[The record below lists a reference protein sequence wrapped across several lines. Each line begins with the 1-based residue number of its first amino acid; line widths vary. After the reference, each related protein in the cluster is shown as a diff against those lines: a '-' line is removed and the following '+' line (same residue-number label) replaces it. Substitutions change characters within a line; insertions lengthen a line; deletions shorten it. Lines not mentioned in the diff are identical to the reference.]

1 MKVEGRK
8 KVAIGV
14 SLAVMIGS
22 SLDIAYE
29 SNKDSKAMMNKL
41 DELDAQIQEQQEFQ
55 RHLEDEI
62 DQIRQKV
69 DTQAKKQDIM
79 DSEIKDKL
87 SYRERV
93 SSAIQQSSNY
103 VNKKKADD
111 LADIVD
117 SVTSEFQDKYG
128 FPKDVPKLL
137 AIMQT
142 ESDFRNLS
150 PNEAEAVGYIQITPQ
165 CLNEVNKRTGWGYT
179 MADMQDA
186 TSNIRVGWYY
196 LNRDRVKYGDEKS
209 IVAYNQGY
217 RNLGGAV
224 QASRGDSGSYLSKVM
239 NRTVKFNEMI
249 GDAK

>member
-1 MKVEGRK
+1 MKVEGLK

-117 SVTSEFQDKYG
+117 SVTTEFQEKYG

-165 CLNEVNKRTGWGYT
+165 CLNEVNKRTGWGYS
-179 MADMQDA
+179 MEDMQDA
-186 TSNIRVGWYY
+186 TSNIKVGWYY
-196 LNRDRVKYGDEKS
+196 LNKDRVKYGDEKS

-217 RNLGGAV
+217 KNLGGAV
-224 QASRGDSGSYLSKVM
+224 KASRGDSGSYLSKVM
-239 NRTVKFNEMI
+239 DRTVKFNELI
-249 GDAK
+249 GDVK